1 MFQMS
6 MWEIGLI
13 VLIALIVLG
22 PRQLTEAAKVVGRL
36 YRELTRMADD
46 LRRSVDLDSI
56 TSAPYHYES
65 KANSNS
71 SKDKSDEDMHKVV
84 DPIGGSGPDFYAEL
98 LEQSQEAQPVSEARS
113 FEAESGTEDQPGLQT
128 SDKKKEE
135 KTGETETGH

>member
-1 MFQMS
+1 

-22 PRQLTEAAKVVGRL
+22 PRQLTEAARVVGRL

-46 LRRSVDLDSI
+46 MRRSVDLDSI

-65 KANSNS
+65 KTNSNS
-71 SKDKSDEDMHKVV
+71 PKDKSDEDMHKVV

-98 LEQSQEAQPVSEARS
+98 LEQSQETQPGSEAPPS
-113 FEAESGTEDQPGLQT
+113 EAESGTEDQPGVHT
-128 SDKKKEE
+128 SDKKKE
-135 KTGETETGH
+135 KETEETGTSH

>member
-22 PRQLTEAAKVVGRL
+22 PRQLTEAARVVGRL

-46 LRRSVDLDSI
+46 MRRSVDLDSI

-65 KANSNS
+65 KTNSNS

-98 LEQSQEAQPVSEARS
+98 LEQSQEAQPGSEARS
-113 FEAESGTEDQPGLQT
+113 SEAESSTEDQPSVHT
-128 SDKKKEE
+128 SDKKKE
-135 KTGETETGH
+135 KETEETGTSH